1 MLLLLNVIKTEKECV
16 TYTHALSK
24 GGGELYTIFQLFRD
38 ALFGNLLLL
47 QRLLLLLA

>member
-1 MLLLLNVIKTEKECV
+1 MLLLLIVIKTEKECV
-16 TYTHALSK
+16 HTHTHSLK

-47 QRLLLLLA
+47 QRLLLLA